1 MRAQRS
7 SLAPTACNLPS
18 ISSNLP
24 PVRFVA
30 ARGSP
35 TADLYVEYALS
46 CMGESESGI
55 QFENQLRFANH
66 KYSYLYGTD
75 WNQSLDN
82 LTRIGNRTCMN
93 PFDPRDAR
101 VARVYMRQ
109 LR

>member
-1 MRAQRS
+1 MRAQLS
-7 SLAPTACNLPS
+7 SFAPAACNLPS

-66 KYSYLYGTD
+66 KYSYLYSTE
-75 WNQSLDN
+75 
-82 LTRIGNRTCMN
+82 
-93 PFDPRDAR
+93 F
-101 VARVYMRQ
+101 
-109 LR
+109 